1 MKGKPQT
8 MRFGFH
14 ISIRGSIDRAV
25 DRALEIG
32 CDTFQLFTRNPRSW
46 SFTPLDEGEVEA
58 FREKLRRSPLEPVF
72 SHMPYILNLASPERE
87 VYEKSIESLKEEIR
101 RCEALG
107 VEYIVTHLGSHK
119 GTGIHEGIRRVA
131 EAVKRT
137 LGETEGDVVI
147 LLENGSGAGTQ
158 VGSRF
163 WEIGEMLRLIDD
175 DRVAVCLDTCHAF
188 AAGYEWRTPRG
199 LEETLTEFDEAIG
212 LENLILLHLND
223 SVGELGSGID
233 HHEHIGLGEIGE
245 GGFRLILND
254 KRLRR
259 LPIIMETP
267 IDERRT
273 DRENLLKA
281 KELAGL
287 LRGGED

>member
-1 MKGKPQT
+1 MK
-8 MRFGFH
+8 FGFH

-46 SFTPLDEGEVEA
+46 GFTPLDEEEATA
-58 FREKLRRSPLEPVF
+58 FREKLMHSHLDPVF
-72 SHMPYILNLASPERE
+72 VHMPYILNLASPDPEIYER
-87 VYEKSIESLKEEIR
+87 SIESLKEEIR
-101 RCEALG
+101 RCEILG
-107 VEYIVTHLGSHK
+107 VGYIVTHLGSHR
-119 GTGIHEGIRRVA
+119 GAGVEEGIRRVSRA
-131 EAVKRT
+131 VERALREA
-137 LGETEGDVVI
+137 EGDVVI

-163 WEIGEMLRLIDD
+163 WEIGKMLRLIDD

-188 AAGYEWRTPRG
+188 AAGYELRTPQG

-212 LENLILLHLND
+212 LEKLMLLHLND
-223 SVGELGSGID
+223 SVGERGSGID

-245 GGFRLILND
+245 EGFRLILND
-254 KRLRR
+254 RRLRR

-273 DRENLLKA
+273 DEENLRKV

-287 LRGGED
+287 I

>member
-1 MKGKPQT
+1 MK
-8 MRFGFH
+8 FGFH

-46 SFTPLDEGEVEA
+46 SFTPLDDGEIEA
-58 FREKLRRSPLEPVF
+58 FREKLRHSRLEPVF

-87 VYEKSIESLKEEIR
+87 VYRRSIESLKEEIR

-107 VEYIVTHLGSHK
+107 IGYIVTHLGSHK
-119 GTGIHEGIRRVA
+119 GAGVERGIRRVA
-131 EAVKRT
+131 QAVERA
-137 LGETEGDVVI
+137 LRETEGDVMI
-147 LLENGSGAGTQ
+147 LLENGSGAGSQ

-188 AAGYEWRTPRG
+188 AAGYELRNPEG

-223 SVGELGSGID
+223 SVGDRGSGID

-245 GGFRLILND
+245 EGFRLILND
-254 KRLRR
+254 KRLRG

-273 DRENLLKA
+273 DRENLLVVK
-281 KELAGL
+281 KLAGL
-287 LRGGED
+287 LGED

>member
-1 MKGKPQT
+1 

-14 ISIRGSIDRAV
+14 ISIKGSIDRAV
-25 DRALEIG
+25 DRALRIG

-46 SFTPLDEGEVEA
+46 GTTPLEDEEVEA
-58 FREKLRRSPLEPVF
+58 FKAKLRRSRLQPVF
-72 SHMPYILNLASPERE
+72 SHMPYILNLASPYPEIYRR
-87 VYEKSIESLKEEIR
+87 SIESLEEEIR

-107 VEYIVTHLGSHK
+107 VRYIVTHLGSHR
-119 GTGIHEGIRRVA
+119 GAGGGEGVRRVA
-131 EAVKRT
+131 EAVSTALRET
-137 LGETEGDVVI
+137 DGEVLI

-163 WEIGEMLRLIDD
+163 EELGEMLRLIGDE
-175 DRVAVCLDTCHAF
+175 RAAVCLDTCHAF
-188 AAGYEWRTPRG
+188 AAGYEWRNPEG
-199 LEETLTEFDEAIG
+199 LEETMENFQEAVG
-212 LENLILLHLND
+212 FENLILLHLND
-223 SVGELGSGID
+223 SIGRRGSGID

-245 GGFRLILND
+245 EGFRLILNHSQI
-254 KRLRR
+254 RR

-273 DRENLLKA
+273 DQENLRKA

-287 LRGGED
+287 LQGGED

>member
-1 MKGKPQT
+1 MKL
-8 MRFGFH
+8 GFH

-46 SFTPLDEGEVEA
+46 GFTPLDDGEIEA
-58 FREKLRRSPLEPVF
+58 FRKKLRNSRLKPVF

-87 VYEKSIESLKEEIR
+87 VYRKSMESLREEIR

-107 VEYIVTHLGSHK
+107 VEYIVTHLGSHRGAGVERGVRRIAK
-119 GTGIHEGIRRVA
+119 AVEGALR
-131 EAVKRT
+131 
-137 LGETEGDVVI
+137 ETEGDVTI

-158 VGSRF
+158 VGSRL
-163 WEIGEMLRLIDD
+163 WEIGEILRLIDD

-188 AAGYEWRTPRG
+188 AAGYELRKPEG

-212 LENLILLHLND
+212 LEKLILLHLND
-223 SVGELGSGID
+223 SVGGLGSGID

-245 GGFRLILND
+245 EGFRLILND
-254 KRLRR
+254 PRLRR

-273 DRENLLKA
+273 DEENLRKV

-287 LRGGED
+287 I